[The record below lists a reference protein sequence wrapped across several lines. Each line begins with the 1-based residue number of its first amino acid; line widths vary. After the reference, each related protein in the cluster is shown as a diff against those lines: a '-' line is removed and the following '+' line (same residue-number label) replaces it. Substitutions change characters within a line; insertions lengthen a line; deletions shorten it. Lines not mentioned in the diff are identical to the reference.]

1 MSAGLFIP
9 LMAHAQSSSEITG
22 RWEFTIQ
29 FEEGE
34 TDGGTISISG
44 DPGSYSGIFDMAS
57 SSVTRKL
64 QNIEYED
71 GRLTFLVERLYDTIA
86 VDVTISG
93 DRMEGHMIFGEE
105 QVPMEGRRLSEA
117 PGAVIDHAEVISS
130 LNEQTLQQGQKFYE
144 QVCAACHGADGSSNL
159 PTARSFNSDPFKY
172 GSDPY
177 SMWQTITN
185 GAGQMGA
192 QRWLSPEDTYAVIQ
206 YIREELVKGSNP
218 DMYFDITDEYL
229 EGLPEPSMSAQQL
242 DQMIKRE
249 ALSGSQEYG

>member
-1 MSAGLFIP
+1 
-9 LMAHAQSSSEITG
+9 
-22 RWEFTIQ
+22 
-29 FEEGE
+29 
-34 TDGGTISISG
+34 
-44 DPGSYSGIFDMAS
+44 
-57 SSVTRKL
+57 
-64 QNIEYED
+64 
-71 GRLTFLVERLYDTIA
+71 
-86 VDVTISG
+86 
-93 DRMEGHMIFGEE
+93 MIFGEE

-117 PGAVIDHAEVISS
+117 PGAVIDHAAVIRS
-130 LNEQTLQQGQKFYE
+130 LNEQTLRQGRQLYE

-192 QRWLSPEDTYAVIQ
+192 QRWLSPEDAYAVVQ
-206 YIREELVKGSNP
+206 YIREELVKEENP
-218 DMYFDITDEYL
+218 GMYFDITDQYL

-249 ALSGSQEYG
+249 ALSGSQEYGQLYFTDHLGDYGKALYSSLNDRANA